1 MALTNTRFRTA
12 IHALAVMAYVPERQ
26 ATSDQIAAS
35 VATEASVV
43 RRLLSRLREAR
54 LVRTA
59 EGRDGGYALARRA
72 ELITLQDI
80 FDAVAPE
87 TIFPLPER
95 LPNPGC
101 PVGSSI
107 HSVLDRPLAEAET
120 AMGRQLSQT
129 TLADVVRAI
138 AH

>member
-12 IHALAVMAYVPERQ
+12 IHALAVMAYLPERQ

-43 RRLLSRLREAR
+43 RRLLSRLRKAR

-59 EGRDGGYALARRA
+59 EGRDGGYALARKPD
-72 ELITLQDI
+72 LITLQEI
-80 FDAVAPE
+80 FDAVAPQ
-87 TIFPLPER
+87 TLFPLPER

-107 HSVLDRPLAEAET
+107 HSVLDRPLAEAQS
-120 AMGRQLSQT
+120 AMGRQLSKT
-129 TLADVVRAI
+129 TLADVVHALG
-138 AH
+138 H